1 MKILLY
7 SNKFNVLIEF
17 DYLLSS
23 LLVFMNFSRFCF
35 TEVLIATHYEIFFYK
50 DYEFSWYTGLP
61 LLYAIWSLPSLLPW
75 NEMPLPVLPYF
86 HAAATVCPWLG
97 SSIYHLFMN
106 HHSGYP
112 TYERLLQWDVAGVWV
127 TQSCGKVKWHT
138 FFYIAVVS
146 VFLVVSCISKIL
158 IIEIELN

>member
-1 MKILLY
+1 MY
-7 SNKFNVLIEF
+7 CEF
-17 DYLLSS
+17 LFSLLS
-23 LLVFMNFSRFCF
+23 
-35 TEVLIATHYEIFFYK
+35 
-50 DYEFSWYTGLP
+50 GLP

-106 HHSGYP
+106 HHSGYL

-127 TQSCGKVKWHT
+127 TQSCGKVKLPIFCYLCFITLH
-138 FFYIAVVS
+138 FMLYFES
-146 VFLVVSCISKIL
+146 SNKKI
-158 IIEIELN
+158 